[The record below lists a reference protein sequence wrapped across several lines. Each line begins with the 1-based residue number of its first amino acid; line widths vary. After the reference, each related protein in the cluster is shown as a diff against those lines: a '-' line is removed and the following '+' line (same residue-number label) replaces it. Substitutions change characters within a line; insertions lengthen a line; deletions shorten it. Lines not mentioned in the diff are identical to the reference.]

1 MFRRQRPDNCRNAIR
16 LTRKREASP
25 SRRGYKQHAP
35 LTAEDIR
42 GLTVAEAR
50 KLWLQR
56 REPAKG
62 GAGRPSIE
70 ITREAIEAEMKRRR
84 QAGEPTSHKVLGRH
98 FKCSP
103 QTIARRLN
111 EPPREEQG

>member
-1 MFRRQRPDNCRNAIR
+1 MP
-16 LTRKREASP
+16 KRYSADAETGGFAFETWLQ
-25 SRRGYKQHAP
+25 QHAP